1 MPYDITRPQDLISA
15 QSQAVTFGLQPHIS
29 QEGLL
34 ESQLPAFEQYTEQ
47 KAYQDYLTKQDKMAQ
62 EGYRMAK
69 RQGYVDLG
77 AKTVGL
83 GIQSA
88 PVLKKYGPKV
98 LNALTKPF
106 QPPTPVVNAIE
117 QGTGYQTTGGQV
129 ASEIGLDT
137 TAVPTATPQ
146 AKATGEG
153 LLTKYSTNY
162 NLLGAEDFGIKP
174 EIASPINLGLGV
186 AAKYGIEQ
194 SNFGETMHEAGIG
207 GEKEWDLAATSL
219 AALAFGGP
227 LGLGLNLLGNKG
239 IQNSIMSLF
248 DK

>member
-153 LLTKYSTNY
+153 LSNLST
-162 NLLGAEDFGIKP
+162 GP
-174 EIASPINLGLGV
+174 ASVQNWTGLEGTTAGLANLGLG
-186 AAKYGIEQ
+186 AAANLAIDKWGVGKGISEKWMGGK
-194 SNFGETMHEAGIG
+194 FG

-227 LGLGLNLLGNKG
+227 VGLGLNLAFEG
-239 IQNSIMSLF
+239 IKSLF
-248 DK
+248 

>member
-15 QSQAVTFGLQPHIS
+15 QSEAVTFGLQPHIS

-34 ESQLPAFEQYTEQ
+34 ESQLPAFMQYTEQ
-47 KAYQDYLTKQDKMAQ
+47 KAYQDYLTKHDKMAQ

-83 GIQSA
+83 GILSA

-106 QPPTPVVNAIE
+106 QPPTPVVDIA
-117 QGTGYQTTGGQV
+117 
-129 ASEIGLDT
+129 DT
-137 TAVPTATPQ
+137 TSEGLEMARNLSSEVATPQ

-153 LLTKYSTNY
+153 LFTATTGPASVQNWTGLEGTTAGLANIG
-162 NLLGAEDFGIKP
+162 LGA
-174 EIASPINLGLGV
+174 
-186 AAKYGIEQ
+186 AAKYGIER
-194 SNFGETMHEAGIG
+194 SNFGEFMGKGFG

-227 LGLGLNLLGNKG
+227 VGLGLNLAFEG
-239 IQNSIMSLF
+239 IKSLF
-248 DK
+248 